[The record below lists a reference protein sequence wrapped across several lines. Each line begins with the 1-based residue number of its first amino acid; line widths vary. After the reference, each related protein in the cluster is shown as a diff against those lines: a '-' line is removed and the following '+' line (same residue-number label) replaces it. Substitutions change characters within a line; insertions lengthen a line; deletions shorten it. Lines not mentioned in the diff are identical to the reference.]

1 MKIFQVFFDP
11 KFSDVHISHHAFA
24 FPKTTNYPEIV
35 NSVETLL
42 EMLKTGST
50 GKIWLKIGR
59 KSAKNWL

>member
-1 MKIFQVFFDP
+1 MRNFQVFFDP

-50 GKIWLKIGR
+50 GKFKSKFGR
-59 KSAKNWL
+59 VKF